1 MNTIYRPLITIIIP
15 TYNHS
20 NYLGKALRSVIN
32 QTYEN
37 WEIIVVDNYSTDNTE
52 TVVINQNDKRIK
64 YFKILNNGIIAK
76 SRNAGIVASKGEWIA
91 FLDSDDWWLPN
102 KLEVCLSNLNDNI
115 DLIYHDLKITSNTRK
130 FFKRRVIK
138 SRQLKKPVLIDL
150 LVKGNAI
157 NNSSVI
163 VRKRLLEKIGLINE
177 DRDLI
182 AAEDY
187 NTWLKISKLTNKFL
201 YLQKTLGCYLMHKKG
216 MSQKNMSLPIRHAT
230 SEFLTILNNHQK
242 NKLES
247 NIRYASGRFYFLN
260 SEYRKAK
267 RDLLFTSRYGN
278 FHLRLKSLFMILMM
292 ILK

>member
-1 MNTIYRPLITIIIP
+1 M
-15 TYNHS
+15 
-20 NYLGKALRSVIN
+20 
-32 QTYEN
+32 
-37 WEIIVVDNYSTDNTE
+37 
-52 TVVINQNDKRIK
+52 
-64 YFKILNNGIIAK
+64 
-76 SRNAGIVASKGEWIA
+76 
-91 FLDSDDWWLPN
+91 PN

-115 DLIYHDLKITSNTRK
+115 DLIYHDLKITHDTRK

-201 YLQKTLGCYLMHKKG
+201 YLQKSLGNGL
-216 MSQKNMSLPIRHAT
+216 RH
-230 SEFLTILNNHQK
+230 Q
-242 NKLES
+242 
-247 NIRYASGRFYFLN
+247 
-260 SEYRKAK
+260 
-267 RDLLFTSRYGN
+267 
-278 FHLRLKSLFMILMM
+278 
-292 ILK
+292 